1 MQIHLLAVGSKMPG
15 WVQDG
20 YAEYARRMP
29 PECRLNLVEVP
40 LAKRGKTSAVEQLKQ
55 QEGEKLLA
63 AVPKSASLWALDSQG
78 QSWSTAQLAGQLSD
92 WLQGGQDIALMIGGP
107 DGLAPDCLQQASGR
121 WSLSPLTL
129 PHPLVRIIVAE
140 QLYRAMSILKHHPYH
155 K

>member
-1 MQIHLLAVGSKMPG
+1 MDTFAITGSKMPG

-29 PECRLNLVEVP
+29 PECRLNLVEIP
-40 LAKRGKTSAVEQLKQ
+40 LAKRAKTSAVEKLKQ

-63 AVPKSASLWALDSQG
+63 AVPRNSLLWALDSRG
-78 QSWSTAQLAGQLSD
+78 RNWSTQQLAEQLRN
-92 WLQGGQDIALMIGGP
+92 WLQGGQDVALMIGGP
-107 DGLAPDCLQQASGR
+107 DGLAGDCLQHAAGR

>member
-40 LAKRGKTSAVEQLKQ
+40 LAKRGKTSAIEQLKQ

-63 AVPKSASLWALDSQG
+63 AVPKNSQLWALDG
-78 QSWSTAQLAGQLSD
+78 RGKSWSTQQLADQLGD
-92 WLQGGQDIALMIGGP
+92 WLQGGRDIALMIGGP
-107 DGLAPDCLQQASGR
+107 DGLAPDCLRQATGH

>member
-15 WVQDG
+15 WVQQG
-20 YAEYARRMP
+20 YEEYARRMP
-29 PECRLNLVEVP
+29 PECRLNLLEIP
-40 LAKRGKTSAVEQLKQ
+40 LAKRGKSSAVEQLKQ
-55 QEGEKLLA
+55 QESEKLLA
-63 AVPKSASLWALDSQG
+63 AVPKNSQLWALDG
-78 QSWSTAQLAGQLSD
+78 GGKSWSTEQLADQLRD

-107 DGLAPDCLQQASGR
+107 DGLATGCLQQAAGR